1 MVDQIEHLSREQPAF
16 THVIAHRKHRAGLV
30 RHGADAL
37 GRLEAAGLLEHLL
50 HRRTH
55 PVHELDERLH
65 ARARSGRTSQLV
77 LLQLGVAHGVQEEVE
92 QARYHGLAALA
103 LDDIDHVVVGRGV
116 ELDQDL
122 ADHAHAR
129 LGALAHKRHGIERA
143 DGLAAQLG
151 VVVTVKLGRQL
162 AGTRHVLLV
171 ERVGG
176 TGRGLVRA
184 TAVEHLHHHVT
195 KEHRVDCLLKQRRRN
210 LKAGVVLAERHGRKR
225 DHRNLGVAALA
236 QGLAD
241 ERDVVGGTAAAAG
254 LADNHGRL
262 GQVVPTALNG
272 LHDLARHQ
280 DRRIADVVI
289 HVAQA
294 GLDGI
299 VVSRGQQL
307 QVVASTAEHLFDQ
320 VKVDRRHLRA
330 QDGVALLAHLLG
342 KGHLGPRGRS
352 TLALSLKRVLAARER
367 GGIRGGCHRRGNTL
381 LVGLARGRG
390 LGQALG
396 LLVLKRGHER
406 ADADARGT

>member
-1 MVDQIEHLSREQPAF
+1 M
-16 THVIAHRKHRAGLV
+16 
-30 RHGADAL
+30 
-37 GRLEAAGLLEHLL
+37 
-50 HRRTH
+50 
-55 PVHELDERLH
+55 H
-65 ARARSGRTSQLV
+65 ARARSGRASQLV

-92 QARYHGLAALA
+92 QARYHGLAALT

-143 DGLAAQLG
+143 DGLTRKLG
-151 VVVTVKLGRQL
+151 VVVAVELGRQL

-195 KEHRVDCLLKQRRRN
+195 KEHRVHGLLKQRRRN

-241 ERDVVGGTAAAAG
+241 ERDVVGSTAAAAG
-254 LADNHGRL
+254 LADDHGRL
-262 GQVVPTALNG
+262 GQVVPTALDG
-272 LHDLARHQ
+272 LHDLTRHQ
-280 DRRIADVVI
+280 NRRIADVVV

-307 QVVASTAEHLFDQ
+307 QVVAGTAEHLFDQ

-330 QDGVALLAHLLG
+330 
-342 KGHLGPRGRS
+342 
-352 TLALSLKRVLAARER
+352 
-367 GGIRGGCHRRGNTL
+367 
-381 LVGLARGRG
+381 
-390 LGQALG
+390 
-396 LLVLKRGHER
+396 
-406 ADADARGT
+406 

>member
-1 MVDQIEHLSREQPAF
+1 M
-16 THVIAHRKHRAGLV
+16 
-30 RHGADAL
+30 
-37 GRLEAAGLLEHLL
+37 
-50 HRRTH
+50 
-55 PVHELDERLH
+55 H
-65 ARARSGRTSQLV
+65 ARTRSGRASQLV

-92 QARYHGLAALA
+92 QTRHHGLAALA

-171 ERVGG
+171 ERIGG

-184 TAVEHLHHHVT
+184 ASVEHLHHHVT
-195 KEHRVDCLLKQRRRN
+195 KEHRVHGLLKQRRRN
-210 LKAGVVLAERHGRKR
+210 LKAGVILAERHGRKR

-236 QGLAD
+236 QGLAN
-241 ERDVVGGTAAAAG
+241 ERDVVSGTAAAAG

-367 GGIRGGCHRRGNTL
+367 GGIRGGRHRRGNTL